1 MEQFI
6 TLQSWPRA
14 IMHIDCDAFFAS
26 CEQAVNPALRGKPV
40 ITGKERGIVAAASY
54 EAKAR
59 GVKRGVP
66 LWEVKKLCPDAI
78 ILPSDYETYSL
89 FSKRLFAIIR
99 RFTPTIEEYSI
110 DEAFADITGYQR
122 PYHTSYIAIAL
133 RVKEA
138 IEADLGITVSVG
150 LSLSKVLAKI
160 GSKYRKPAGF
170 TPIPGNEI
178 HRYLAVTPIEK
189 IWGVGP
195 STAAYCQS
203 LGIETALDFAR
214 KDEAFIRKHFTK
226 PHYEIWMELNGHQ
239 VYEIAT
245 ENKTDYQS
253 ISKTKTFT
261 PASGDGAFVFAQL
274 CKNMENAFIKARRHG
289 LAATGMVVI
298 LRAQDY
304 KTQGV
309 EVKLSR
315 PTGFPKDAVKIVR
328 AVFEKIFRANNLYR
342 ATGVVLTGLR
352 PDENVQMSLFESPLK
367 IDNLKK
373 IYEAVDSLALKYG
386 KHAVHTGAGALAQ
399 STPQHVRD
407 RGDIPFRKLNR
418 LKGESK
424 RKHLSIPILGRAV

>member
-1 MEQFI
+1 MEKFI
-6 TLQSWPRA
+6 TLRSWPRA

-89 FSKRLFAIIR
+89 FSKRLFAVIR

-122 PYHTSYIAIAL
+122 PYHCSYIAIAL

-138 IEADLGITVSVG
+138 IETDLGITVSVG

-214 KDEAFIRKHFTK
+214 KDEVFVRKHFTK
-226 PHYEIWMELNGHQ
+226 PHLEIWMELNGHQ

-245 ENKTDYQS
+245 EDKTDYQS

-261 PASGDGAFVFAQL
+261 PASGDRAFVFAQL

-289 LAATGMVVI
+289 LNATGMVVF

-304 KTQGV
+304 KTQGM

-315 PTGFPKDAVKIVR
+315 PTGFPQDAVKILR
-328 AVFEKIFRANNLYR
+328 EVFEKTFRANNLYR

-352 PDENVQMSLFESPLK
+352 PDENVQMSLFEPPLRA
-367 IDNLKK
+367 DNLKK
-373 IYEAVDSLALKYG
+373 IYGAIDSLALKYG

-399 STPQHVRD
+399 TTPLHVRD
-407 RGDIPFRKLNR
+407 RGDVPLRKLNR

-424 RKHLSIPILGRAV
+424 RKHLAIPLLGNAN